1 MLFWLSFSGHF
12 ATNEKLSQLIFERN
26 LSDIAWALLDEI
38 LIIDEKENIV
48 SIMDKHEK
56 TSKKILFLFPSED
69 VLILCEHNLVVYWGQ
84 NVLKIWIYLCPSRI
98 QVQMYYL

>member
-1 MLFWLSFSGHF
+1 MQQSQVVPILLAILALSFSGHF

-48 SIMDKHEK
+48 SIMDKHKIQRRTLLSLTNSELG
-56 TSKKILFLFPSED
+56 SKYSQD
-69 VLILCEHNLVVYWGQ
+69 SG
-84 NVLKIWIYLCPSRI
+84 
-98 QVQMYYL
+98 